1 MWFSVYFVCVWRF
14 WSPIFWCRV
23 CRVMWTSS
31 WMVNS
36 MWFKRSLALE
46 DVRASNCIDGKCTHA
61 TMSHKISSRNVNRM
75 GQHLGTSWDVRRPW
89 QHRTV
94 WFAALWRVSVIRW
107 PSSWSGPEMVLRRG
121 RNGWH
126 GWNIQNIPPF
136 REEKKNEKAKNYV
149 VERCFND
156 VWCPCETK
164 KHGKLNRWLSMTF
177 HIFSMMSY
185 DPGEFPSFGEAS
197 PPMLRIRSDS
207 DFALPGSH
215 GL

>member
-1 MWFSVYFVCVWRF
+1 MIAGISCDFHVILPLFCVWRF

-46 DVRASNCIDGKCTHA
+46 DVGAYNCIDGKCTHA
-61 TMSHKISSRNVNRM
+61 TMSQDIKQKCEQNGS
-75 GQHLGTSWDVRRPW
+75 TSWDVRRPW

-107 PSSWSGPEMVLRRG
+107 PSSWSGPEMVLRS

-126 GWNIQNIPPF
+126 AWNIQNIPPF
-136 REEKKNEKAKNYV
+136 REEKKWKNEKLCGWKM
-149 VERCFND
+149 FQ
-156 VWCPCETK
+156 WC
-164 KHGKLNRWLSMTF
+164 LMSMWCQKTWEIKSLTF
-177 HIFSMMSY
+177 HDLSYIFHDVLWSGGV
-185 DPGEFPSFGEAS
+185 PEFWWGITSHAA
-197 PPMLRIRSDS
+197 DS
-207 DFALPGSH
+207 IW
-215 GL
+215 